1 MRIEV
6 FCDNPMRITEYLTKL
21 MPSFG
26 DEPIRMKVQT
36 ISREN
41 RPYRY
46 NGYIEHVRGSVAD
59 EHLMNLASQQGV
71 KA

>member
-1 MRIEV
+1 VRIEV
-6 FCDNPMRITEYLTKL
+6 FCDNPVKITEYLTRL

-46 NGYIEHVRGSVAD
+46 NGYIEHVRGPVAD
-59 EHLMNLASQQGV
+59 EYVANIESAKGV